1 MTSVRWGRPTCVE
14 EPIRALV
21 VVPVSRDRAMVV
33 GPVRGRADLAMVAD
47 LCRLRLLG
55 QRLGIDLGV
64 RVLCPALA
72 DLVEMVGLTELL
84 VPDGPARDGAVLPP
98 HLALLGD
105 LRAHHVV
112 GTTVLV
118 ETSGYPESG
127 KQVGIQEVGPGCDVA
142 VVDLE
147 DVQGPG

>member
-1 MTSVRWGRPTCVE
+1 M
-14 EPIRALV
+14 RALV

-33 GPVRGRADLAMVAD
+33 GPVRGGADLAMVAD

-55 QRLGIDLGV
+55 QRLGVDLGV
-64 RVLCPALA
+64 RVLCPDLA
-72 DLVEMVGLTELL
+72 DLVEMAGLTELL

-98 HLALLGD
+98 HLAFLGD
-105 LRAHHVV
+105 LRAHHAV
-112 GTTVLV
+112 GTTVLI
-118 ETSGYPESG
+118 ETPGYPEG
-127 KQVGIQEVGPGCDVA
+127 GEQLRIQEVGPGGDAA